1 MDHAPILW
9 AVRSSSLAVVLGV
22 GLGLAGLLLLTWAWW
37 DLRGAVR
44 GTAGGVGRIRL
55 ATAAWAAPMM
65 LAPPLFSGDGWS
77 YVATGYLA
85 GHGMSPYQ
93 WTPAALELP
102 LRSGVALRWL
112 FTPSPY
118 GPLFLGWG
126 GALSRVSVDPWT
138 LLTSYRVLAVLGL
151 ALLAWAVPVLARRA
165 GRDPVDAT
173 ALALASPFVLAQ
185 GVGGLHNDLTMA
197 ALVAAALAVTRR
209 GGWLPGAV
217 LVGVAAAV
225 KAPGLLAM
233 IGVVLLSVAPDA
245 RWPARLR
252 RTAEVGAVVA
262 VTVLVAGW
270 VTGLGTGWIGALT
283 VPESEHTVL
292 ALPWVLG
299 RWLHT
304 VLVTAGPLG
313 VSAVHLLHP
322 ALLARRAGLALL
334 VLTTAWVLLVRRI
347 GSPARAVSGTGV
359 VLLAAML
366 LGPEA
371 HYWYFLWCLPLLACA
386 PLGRPAYAA
395 LVAAVVTLGLVAP
408 ADSAL
413 HQLWLLQ
420 WAAAAVMVVPV
431 AVGLVVRFLG
441 ARRASVSA

>member
-1 MDHAPILW
+1 
-9 AVRSSSLAVVLGV
+9 
-22 GLGLAGLLLLTWAWW
+22 
-37 DLRGAVR
+37 
-44 GTAGGVGRIRL
+44 
-55 ATAAWAAPMM
+55 
-65 LAPPLFSGDGWS
+65 
-77 YVATGYLA
+77 
-85 GHGMSPYQ
+85 
-93 WTPAALELP
+93 
-102 LRSGVALRWL
+102 
-112 FTPSPY
+112 
-118 GPLFLGWG
+118 
-126 GALSRVSVDPWT
+126 
-138 LLTSYRVLAVLGL
+138 
-151 ALLAWAVPVLARRA
+151 
-165 GRDPVDAT
+165 
-173 ALALASPFVLAQ
+173 
-185 GVGGLHNDLTMA
+185 
-197 ALVAAALAVTRR
+197 
-209 GGWLPGAV
+209 V

-359 VLLAAML
+359 GLLAAML

-413 HQLWLLQ
+413 HQLWLLE

-431 AVGLVVRFLG
+431 AAGLVVRFLG